1 MNFNRHSPC
10 EDLLFLMVL
19 LLPPVS
25 AGGRY
30 VESDRQVA
38 HISQARSEAVPVAA
52 RTLARERWVI
62 RSRLRHRC
70 YGAPA
75 VGETGA

>member
-25 AGGRY
+25 AGACY
-30 VESDRQVA
+30 VESDRQFA
-38 HISQARSEAVPVAA
+38 HISQARSEAVPVATG
-52 RTLARERWVI
+52 TLARERRVI
-62 RSRLRHRC
+62 RSR
-70 YGAPA
+70 
-75 VGETGA
+75 